1 MGLIDFIISEDSYLL
16 VFGDREYTKVLYKI
30 DFEQNS
36 AQLISLSSILRQAE
50 FNNKFY
56 GFDERMFKM
65 MAILAGCD
73 YLKSIKGIGIKKA
86 HSLVKE
92 HR

>member
-1 MGLIDFIISEDSYLL
+1 MGLIDFIISEDSDLL